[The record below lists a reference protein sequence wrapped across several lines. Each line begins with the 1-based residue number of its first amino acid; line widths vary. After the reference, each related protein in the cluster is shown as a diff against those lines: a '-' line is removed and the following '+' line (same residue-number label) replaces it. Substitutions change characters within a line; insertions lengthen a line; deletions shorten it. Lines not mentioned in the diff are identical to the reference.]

1 MHLEIKPDGRMVII
15 GFDRGVE
22 TLREE
27 IESVDE
33 LMYSIFK
40 DMANAAAFAPMPG
53 VKYDYEARQ
62 KIALDKIGKISDEW
76 RERLRQEQLS
86 YKNES

>member
-1 MHLEIKPDGRMVII
+1 MEIKPDGRMVII

-40 DMANAAAFAPMPG
+40 DMANAAAFDTIQDG
-53 VKYDYEARQ
+53 EYDYEARQ